1 MDRFKDRQE
10 AGERLAKE
18 LSGYREEQGVVVLGL
33 PRGGVPVA
41 EKIARSLA
49 APLGVFIVRKVGVPG
64 RRELAMGAIGS
75 GGVRVVNED
84 VVRSLGISEEEFE
97 AVAQEELKELRE
109 REEAYHGEVPELDLA
124 GKTVILVD
132 DGIATGATIRV
143 AIKALRRH
151 QPKKLIV
158 AVPVAPPETCD
169 VLAVEVDEL
178 ICPLRPAN
186 FLAISRWY
194 EDFGQTSDDE
204 VRRILRGA

>member
-84 VVRSLGISEEEFE
+84 VVRSLGISKEEFE